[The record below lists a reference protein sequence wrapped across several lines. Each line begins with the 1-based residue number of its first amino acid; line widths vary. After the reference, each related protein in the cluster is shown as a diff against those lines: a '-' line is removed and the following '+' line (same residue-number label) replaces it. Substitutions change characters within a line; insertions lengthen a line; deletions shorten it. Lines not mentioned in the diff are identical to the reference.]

1 VTFPPSAAIHVN
13 INIYSNYYTIL
24 FYFLGVL
31 LLTIFGSDLPPKP
44 IKSSGQELVI
54 KFKSHFR
61 NGPFYSKNNDA
72 KFLLTYDTE
81 YNSKLTNHIHSV
93 IIKPQSLTI
102 KCILIPLMKAITLLG
117 I

>member
-1 VTFPPSAAIHVN
+1 M
-13 INIYSNYYTIL
+13 

-31 LLTIFGSDLPPKP
+31 LVTIFGSDVPPKP

-61 NGPFYSKNNDA
+61 NGPFYSKNTDA

-81 YNSKLTNHIHSV
+81 YNSKFKILYKGTVLS
-93 IIKPQSLTI
+93 KSQSLTK
-102 KCILIPLMKAITLLG
+102 KCILIPLMKPIKLLG